1 MTMDRM
7 RVGRMGERL
16 AAAHLEE
23 QGLRIVSRNW
33 RCAGEAVRGE
43 LDIVA
48 WEGQTLVF
56 CEVKTRRRA
65 YAESAFAAVT
75 PRKQGQLRRLAG
87 AYLSAAGGNA
97 VAVRFD
103 LVAVWWPPEGGG
115 ARIEHVRHIA

>member
-1 MTMDRM
+1 MTMDRA

-23 QGLRIVSRNW
+23 LGLRIVDRNW

-48 WEGQTLVF
+48 RDGQTLVF

-65 YAESAFAAVT
+65 HAESAFAAVT

-87 AYLSAAGGNA
+87 AYLAAAGGGA
-97 VAVRFD
+97 EAVRFD
-103 LVAVWWPPEGGG
+103 LVAVWWPPEGGR
-115 ARIEHVRHIA
+115 ARVAHVRGIA